1 MTTFTRRQFGLGAS
15 AFALAASR
23 RSARAAD
30 LSGVTL
36 RVGDQASTY
45 QTKLKAAGLLD
56 NLPYTIEWSTYPAA
70 VQLHEAL
77 KAGAIDIGNSNDSPY
92 ISALAGGSRA
102 VAVSAWSNGG
112 RGTYLLAPKNSPIKS
127 VADLRGK
134 TICPT
139 TRGSVAHYVVV
150 GALKQAGVPL
160 DSVKLA
166 FLNPV
171 DAGAAFAA
179 GSIDAWATWSI
190 YAART
195 RGQLGAR
202 VIHDGIGINSGLY
215 VNAALP
221 EAIADPGKRA
231 AIADF
236 SNRLELGFQW
246 SRSNRAG
253 HNAWYKAFSR
263 QDDETVAALYD
274 AEANYRRLKL
284 DDVFTARLRET
295 YTTLIEAGLL
305 QPGLDLAP
313 HVYRDLPVA

>member
-1 MTTFTRRQFGLGAS
+1 MTFSLTRRGFALGGLGL
-15 AFALAASR
+15 ALSGA
-23 RSARAAD
+23 SARAAD
-30 LSGVTL
+30 LSDVTL
-36 RVGDQASTY
+36 RVGDQVGTY
-45 QTKLKAAGLLD
+45 RSKLQAAGLLD
-56 NLPYTIEWSTYPAA
+56 NLPYKIEWSVYPAA
-70 VQLHEAL
+70 VQVHESL
-77 KAGAIDIGNSNDSPY
+77 KAGAIDIGGSNDSPY
-92 ISALAGGSRA
+92 ISALAGGSKA
-102 VAVSAWSNGG
+102 VAVSAWTNGG
-112 RGTYLLAPKNSPIKS
+112 LGTYLLVPKNSTVKS

-139 TRGSVAHYVVV
+139 TRGSVAHYLVV
-150 GALKQAGVPL
+150 GALKQAGIPL

-179 GSIDAWATWSI
+179 GSIDAWATWNV

-295 YTTLIEAGLL
+295 YTTWIEAGLL

>member
-1 MTTFTRRQFGLGAS
+1 MTSSLTRRGFGLGSLGLALS
-15 AFALAASR
+15 AGAT
-23 RSARAAD
+23 RAAD

-36 RVGDQASTY
+36 RVGDQVGTY
-45 QTKLKAAGLLD
+45 QSKFKAAGLLD
-56 NLPYTIEWSTYPAA
+56 NLPYNIEWSIYPAA

-77 KAGAIDIGNSNDSPY
+77 KAGAIDLGYSNDSPY

-102 VAVSAWSNGG
+102 VAVSAWTNGG
-112 RGTYLLAPKNSPIKS
+112 RGAYLLTPKNSPVRT

-139 TRGSVAHYVVV
+139 TRGSVGHYVVV

-160 DSVKLA
+160 DSVTLA

-179 GSIDAWATWSI
+179 GSIDAWATWSV

-195 RGQLGAR
+195 RGHLGAQ
-202 VIHDGIGINSGLY
+202 VIHDGIGINSGLN
-215 VNAALP
+215 VFVATP
-221 EAIADPGKRA
+221 EALADKGKLA

-236 SNRLELGFQW
+236 SDRIDRGFVW
-246 SRSNRAG
+246 SRANPAG

-263 QDDETVAALYD
+263 QDDETVAALYTD
-274 AEANYRRLKL
+274 ESEYRRLKI
-284 DDVFTARLRET
+284 DDVFLARLRET
-295 YTTLIEAGLL
+295 YSTWIEAGLF

-313 HVYRDLPVA
+313 HLYRDLPVA